1 MFFLLVLLDGCTE
14 IRIVLHFF
22 FQDMKENGMV
32 RTNPLTLSGMSNRD
46 KQQKLNQVAA
56 ELAPD

>member
-14 IRIVLHFF
+14 IRSVLHFF

-32 RTNPLTLSGMSNRD
+32 RTTPLTLSGMSNRD